1 MLFHLIMRSPLCS
14 LACAALLALGVVQE
28 ANAQGKFA
36 NGGGQ
41 MKQGKPDGDR
51 DGDSEG
57 AAGGTAG
64 KARFVNLLDS
74 RDLSQFRGYESEQ
87 IGEGWSLDGR
97 DLYFDGSGGG
107 DLITR
112 QTYGD
117 FDLQVEWKVADGANS
132 GIMWRVSLGDSAP
145 YMSGPEYQ
153 ILDDSE
159 HSDGANEL
167 TAAGSLY
174 GMFPAKDRDGNK
186 TLREVGTWNKTRITV
201 LGNRVTYYLNLKK
214 VLETEIGSPEWN
226 QQLGKSKFKDW
237 EKFAKNSGGHIA
249 FQDHGNEVW
258 FRNIRIKRLDNGA
271 PNGGYAQ
278 GGDAAGTRRSPRNSK
293 LEGMRNSLDTGG
305 DTDRSVPRD
314 QQGGA
319 GLPPEF
325 DSSGRP
331 TNMNRGGIRGSAGG
345 DATGGNTT
353 DRNSGR
359 SPRNSKFSGMQNSLD
374 TGGGPDRGGQGDT
387 RDGRSEP
394 EFDSSGRPTSMN
406 RGGTRGS
413 TGGNATGGNT
423 TDRNSGRSPRNSKFS
438 GMQNSLNAGGDK
450 KSTSKDSRESE
461 KTESSSKKSSGG
473 PAGPAKL

>member
-1 MLFHLIMRSPLCS
+1 MSFHSILRSPLCS
-14 LACAALLALGVVQE
+14 LACATLLALGVLQE

-41 MKQGKPDGDR
+41 MKQGKPNGDR
-51 DGDSEG
+51 DGGSDG
-57 AAGGTAG
+57 FTGGTTG

-117 FDLQVEWKVADGANS
+117 FDLQVEWKVANGANS

-159 HSDGANEL
+159 HADGANEL

-186 TLREVGTWNKTRITV
+186 TLRDVGTWNKTRITV
-201 LGNRVTYYLNLKK
+201 VGNRVTYYLNLKK

-226 QQLGKSKFKDW
+226 EQLGKSKFKDW
-237 EKFAKNSGGHIA
+237 DKFAKNRGGHIA

-258 FRNIRIKRLDNGA
+258 FRNIRIKRLDNGT
-271 PNGGYAQ
+271 PQGGYSQGGGAAGAQ
-278 GGDAAGTRRSPRNSK
+278 GGFRNSK
-293 LEGMRNSLDTGG
+293 FEGMQNSLNAGGGTG
-305 DTDRSVPRD
+305 RSIPRE
-314 QQGGA
+314 QTGGA

-331 TNMNRGGIRGSAGG
+331 ASMNRGGTRGS
-345 DATGGNTT
+345 GGNTS
-353 DRNSGR
+353 DRNSGT

-374 TGGGPDRGGQGDT
+374 TGGADRGGRGDT
-387 RDGRSEP
+387 RGGGGRPEP
-394 EFDSSGRPTSMN
+394 EFDSSGRPSSMN

-413 TGGNATGGNT
+413 GGNT
-423 TDRNSGRSPRNSKFS
+423 SDRNSGTSPRNSKFS
-438 GMQNSLNAGGDK
+438 GMQNSLDTGGSARGSNRG
-450 KSTSKDSRESE
+450 STDRSSQSNSKN
-461 KTESSSKKSSGG
+461 SSSKKSSNE
-473 PAGPAKL
+473 PTGPAKL

>member
-1 MLFHLIMRSPLCS
+1 MSFHSILRSPLCS
-14 LACAALLALGVVQE
+14 LACATLLALGALQE
-28 ANAQGKFA
+28 VNAQGKFA

-41 MKQGKPDGDR
+41 MKQGKPNGDR
-51 DGDSEG
+51 DGGSDG
-57 AAGGTAG
+57 FTGGTTG

-117 FDLQVEWKVADGANS
+117 FDLQVEWKVANGANS

-159 HSDGANEL
+159 HADGANEL

-186 TLREVGTWNKTRITV
+186 TLRDVGTWNKTRITV
-201 LGNRVTYYLNLKK
+201 VGNRVTYYLNLKK

-226 QQLGKSKFKDW
+226 EQLGKSKFKDW
-237 EKFAKNSGGHIA
+237 DKFAKNRGGHIA

-258 FRNIRIKRLDNGA
+258 FRNIRIKRLDNGT
-271 PNGGYAQ
+271 PQGGYSQGGGAAGAQ
-278 GGDAAGTRRSPRNSK
+278 GGFRNSK
-293 LEGMRNSLDTGG
+293 FEGMQNSLNAGGGTG
-305 DTDRSVPRD
+305 RSIPRE
-314 QQGGA
+314 QTGGA

-331 TNMNRGGIRGSAGG
+331 ASMNRGGTRGS
-345 DATGGNTT
+345 GGNTS
-353 DRNSGR
+353 DRNSGT

-374 TGGGPDRGGQGDT
+374 TGGSARGGRGDT
-387 RDGRSEP
+387 RGGGGRPEP
-394 EFDSSGRPTSMN
+394 EFDSSGRPSSMN

-413 TGGNATGGNT
+413 SGNT
-423 TDRNSGRSPRNSKFS
+423 SDRNSGTSPRNSKFS
-438 GMQNSLNAGGDK
+438 GMQNSLDTGGNARGSNRG
-450 KSTSKDSRESE
+450 STDRSSQSNSKN
-461 KTESSSKKSSGG
+461 SSSKKSSNG
-473 PAGPAKL
+473 PTGPAKL

>member
-57 AAGGTAG
+57 TAGGTAG

-201 LGNRVTYYLNLKK
+201 VGNRVTYYLNLKK

-374 TGGGPDRGGQGDT
+374 TGGGPDRDGQGDT
-387 RDGRSEP
+387 R
-394 EFDSSGRPTSMN
+394 
-406 RGGTRGS
+406 GGIRGS
-413 TGGNATGGNT
+413 TDGNATGGNT

>member
-1 MLFHLIMRSPLCS
+1 MSFHSILRSPLCS
-14 LACAALLALGVVQE
+14 LACATLLALGALQE
-28 ANAQGKFA
+28 VNAQGKFA

-41 MKQGKPDGDR
+41 MKQGKPNGDR
-51 DGDSEG
+51 DGGSDG
-57 AAGGTAG
+57 FTGGTTG

-117 FDLQVEWKVADGANS
+117 FDLQVEWKVANGANS

-159 HSDGANEL
+159 HADGANEL

-186 TLREVGTWNKTRITV
+186 TLRDVGTWNKTRITV
-201 LGNRVTYYLNLKK
+201 VGNRVTYYLNLKK

-226 QQLGKSKFKDW
+226 EQLGKSKFKDW
-237 EKFAKNSGGHIA
+237 DKFAKNRGGHIA

-258 FRNIRIKRLDNGA
+258 FRNIRIKRLDNGT
-271 PNGGYAQ
+271 PQGGYSQGGGAAGAQ
-278 GGDAAGTRRSPRNSK
+278 GGFRNSK
-293 LEGMRNSLDTGG
+293 FEGMQNSLNAGGGTG
-305 DTDRSVPRD
+305 RSIPRE
-314 QQGGA
+314 QTGGA

-331 TNMNRGGIRGSAGG
+331 ASMNRGGTRGPGG
-345 DATGGNTT
+345 AAS
-353 DRNSGR
+353 DRNSGL

-374 TGGGPDRGGQGDT
+374 TGGNARG
-387 RDGRSEP
+387 S
-394 EFDSSGRPTSMN
+394 N
-406 RGGTRGS
+406 RGS
-413 TGGNATGGNT
+413 T
-423 TDRNSGRSPRNSKFS
+423 DRSSQSNSK
-438 GMQNSLNAGGDK
+438 N
-450 KSTSKDSRESE
+450 
-461 KTESSSKKSSGG
+461 SSSKKSSNG
-473 PAGPAKL
+473 PTGPAKL